1 MWQQVRQV
9 LMDSTAVFYKVCE
22 PAARIGG
29 IHYYGVAVCDL
40 SVDSGS
46 NRPGSACQLS
56 L

>member
-1 MWQQVRQV
+1 VAAGQAS
-9 LMDSTAVFYKVCE
+9 LDGLHGPLSYKVCE

-29 IHYYGVAVCDL
+29 IHYRGVAVCDL

-46 NRPGSACQLS
+46 NRAGSACQLS